1 MRQPIKLQ
9 TKAHCYCDANIQAIA
24 KSLVCDVPKEF
35 KCRFVEEV
43 RALFQK
49 GTMTWFT
56 YTDPTPSQKSV
67 AEAVIKNPAIAEKC
81 KHNLFNGAKE
91 FEKFLKNISDP
102 SQLSNKMLL
111 EL

>member
-1 MRQPIKLQ
+1 MIKPIKLQ

-43 RALFQK
+43 RALFQD

-56 YTDPTPSQKSV
+56 YTDPTSSQK
-67 AEAVIKNPAIAEKC
+67 AVI
-81 KHNLFNGAKE
+81 
-91 FEKFLKNISDP
+91 
-102 SQLSNKMLL
+102 
-111 EL
+111 